1 MTLVVNNV
9 TLKIAGSTLVENL
22 GFQVKPG
29 EIMAIM
35 GASGCGKSSLLNF
48 IAGTLDRSFQRSGS
62 VLLNEEDITKKS
74 AYKRR
79 IGLQYQDH
87 LLFPHMTIAEN
98 LAFGLPAKYRRKERI
113 KRVEKAL
120 SDCGMKS
127 FTNKNPATL
136 SGGQKA
142 RISLMRTLLSEPAA
156 LLLDEPFS
164 KLDPE
169 LKASFRSFVFEQVIS
184 RAIPTVVV
192 THDQQD
198 VYRVSDIVRF

>member
-79 IGLQYQDH
+79 IGLQYQGSSA
-87 LLFPHMTIAEN
+87 FP
-98 LAFGLPAKYRRKERI
+98 PYDDCRKSGFWTACEIPQER
-113 KRVEKAL
+113 A
-120 SDCGMKS
+120 
-127 FTNKNPATL
+127 N
-136 SGGQKA
+136 
-142 RISLMRTLLSEPAA
+142 
-156 LLLDEPFS
+156 
-164 KLDPE
+164 
-169 LKASFRSFVFEQVIS
+169 
-184 RAIPTVVV
+184 
-192 THDQQD
+192 
-198 VYRVSDIVRF
+198 